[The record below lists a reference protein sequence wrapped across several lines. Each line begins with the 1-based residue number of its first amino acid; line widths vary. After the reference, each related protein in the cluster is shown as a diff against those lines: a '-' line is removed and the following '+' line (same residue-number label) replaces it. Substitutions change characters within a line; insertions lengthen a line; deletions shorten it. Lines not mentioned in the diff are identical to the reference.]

1 MPIKSYILAI
11 SCFLF
16 LHPFVY
22 AQYKVIKVQDS
33 ITEYF
38 SGKGFFYTLPKNYF
52 SVQVK
57 VTKTQ
62 RYKGPFA
69 EYAEKLLG
77 LSGAIKENASHYLI
91 KELNLSL
98 EYKPDLSQLYFVEY
112 PKNPKDTLWH
122 QFFTSGLAI
131 NNMSL
136 DDKGSNPNSMQVAFF
151 YPNEAQQAQFEMYDN
166 YTLYEKIDTN
176 YETKY
181 IDSAYVRIPV
191 IEKRMVEKTTEQ
203 KAQEALEQIKKIRE
217 AQWLLLTGDHEVD
230 FSNLN
235 FMISSLKEQEKTY
248 LSLFTGF
255 TITEESEYILY
266 FDMPEKQNE
275 INIPLFSFSNEK
287 GINQQIQADETI
299 YSIQMVNKNRTTP
312 IQAFLEN
319 QNRDNKKNKQS
330 FYYRIPEYYQ
340 TYIYR
345 NNTEIKN
352 TGVIPINQYGI
363 IDVMPDNIQ
372 SFEIDKLTG
381 NITNIF
387 LK

>member
-1 MPIKSYILAI
+1 
-11 SCFLF
+11 
-16 LHPFVY
+16 
-22 AQYKVIKVQDS
+22 
-33 ITEYF
+33 
-38 SGKGFFYTLPKNYF
+38 
-52 SVQVK
+52 
-57 VTKTQ
+57 
-62 RYKGPFA
+62 
-69 EYAEKLLG
+69 
-77 LSGAIKENASHYLI
+77 
-91 KELNLSL
+91 
-98 EYKPDLSQLYFVEY
+98 
-112 PKNPKDTLWH
+112 
-122 QFFTSGLAI
+122 
-131 NNMSL
+131 
-136 DDKGSNPNSMQVAFF
+136 
-151 YPNEAQQAQFEMYDN
+151 
-166 YTLYEKIDTN
+166 
-176 YETKY
+176 
-181 IDSAYVRIPV
+181 
-191 IEKRMVEKTTEQ
+191 
-203 KAQEALEQIKKIRE
+203 
-217 AQWLLLTGDHEVD
+217 
-230 FSNLN
+230 
-235 FMISSLKEQEKTY
+235 MISSLKEQEKTY